1 MLRNST
7 VAVTSEYFKVFLIFA
22 IAFSVLFFLLSEK
35 FKKIKRVILPVALII
50 SFVFT
55 AVMSENFEFAHP
67 SIDIRLGTDCT
78 YLLVRD
84 GYDSVFIGTKNKNA
98 SYIAG
103 NMLNSHNLKAI
114 GCLYLTET
122 DGYTYSE
129 IKNITESYPV
139 KSLAFKEKTSK
150 FTDGVKYTENV
161 KSVTLNGAVSVKPIS
176 AKTVTVT
183 DGSKDIFISCDKTGI
198 NLLENSN
205 KYDIIILSMNVFEI
219 YGENAKQYL
228 KNGNS
233 QIIVLADEQI
243 TVYPDIGKIY
253 FSESS

>member
-1 MLRNST
+1 MLFRS
-7 VAVTSEYFKVFLIFA
+7 
-22 IAFSVLFFLLSEK
+22 
-35 FKKIKRVILPVALII
+35 
-50 SFVFT
+50 
-55 AVMSENFEFAHP
+55 
-67 SIDIRLGTDCT
+67 
-78 YLLVRD
+78 
-84 GYDSVFIGTKNKNA
+84 
-98 SYIAG
+98 
-103 NMLNSHNLKAI
+103 LNSHNLKAI

-139 KSLAFKEKTSK
+139 KSLAFKEEKIKLTYERE
-150 FTDGVKYTENV
+150 YTENA
-161 KSVTLNGAVSVKPIS
+161 KSVTLNGCICVKPIS

-233 QIIVLADEQI
+233 QIIMLADEQI